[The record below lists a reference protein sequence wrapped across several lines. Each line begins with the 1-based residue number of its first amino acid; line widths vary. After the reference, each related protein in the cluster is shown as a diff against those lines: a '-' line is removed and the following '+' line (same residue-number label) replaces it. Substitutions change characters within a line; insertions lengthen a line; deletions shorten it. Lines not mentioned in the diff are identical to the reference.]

1 MNGDTFS
8 LVKRIEV
15 YNSNHEL
22 IKNLREYLKTFQNQ
36 DPNLLKVING
46 FGVDDGYFEYS

>member
-1 MNGDTFS
+1 M
-8 LVKRIEV
+8 

-22 IKNLREYLKTFQNQ
+22 IKNLKEYLKSFLNQ
-36 DPNLLKVING
+36 DPNALMEING